1 MLFQLFLV
9 NKITGMDSFVIK
21 RQEYGSMERVSQENS
36 ARAVKPHPKPK
47 VKGTGDAVA
56 DELKDALRF
65 RDERVSI
72 INAEPS
78 SSLFVF
84 WFVVS
89 CYFPVITA
97 CLGPVANTISIAC
110 VVEKWRSVRNNS
122 VVMNPHSND
131 TDALMNQVKTVFD
144 PPGVFAVNIV
154 SLILGFTSNIV
165 LMLHF
170 SKKLTYLKSQLINI
184 TGWTLAGGMLLVDV
198 VVCSLVD
205 MPNSYS
211 KTIGFWF
218 ACISSGLY
226 LVCTII
232 LTTHFIGYK
241 LQKYPPTFNLLP
253 NERSIMA
260 FTVLLSIWLIWG
272 AGMFSALLHI
282 TYGNA
287 LYFCTVSLLTIGL
300 GDILPKSVGAKI
312 MALIFSLSGVVL
324 MGLIV
329 FMTRSI
335 IQKSSG
341 PIFFFHRVENGRTK
355 AWKHYMDGDKISS
368 EREAFDLMKRVR
380 RTASRKQHWFSL
392 SMTVAI
398 FMGFWL
404 LGALVFKFA
413 ENWSYFNSI
422 YFCFLCLL
430 TIGYGDYA
438 PKTGAG
444 RAFFVIWALGAVPLM
459 GAILSTVGDL
469 LFDISTSLDI
479 KIGDSF
485 NNKIRSIVF
494 NGRQR
499 ALSFMVNTGEIFE
512 ASDTSEGGPE
522 ETSTSSQSSQIRGD
536 SDETPEENH
545 SGVTSPPAS
554 PQGSLSMLSK
564 VSSAKGILPPEY
576 VSSAGYESE
585 GSGICNLRNLQELLK
600 AVKKLHRIC
609 LADKD
614 YKLSFSDWSYI
625 HQLHLRN
632 ATDVNEYAMGPEFWI
647 SPDTPLRFPLNE
659 PHFAFLTLF
668 KNIEELVGNL
678 VEDEELYKAIAK
690 RKFLREHRKTL

>member
-1 MLFQLFLV
+1 MTRFMNSFAKQTLGYGNMATVEQESSAQAV
-9 NKITGMDSFVIK
+9 DSH
-21 RQEYGSMERVSQENS
+21 SNNT
-36 ARAVKPHPKPK
+36 PKQA
-47 VKGTGDAVA
+47 KGVLAE
-56 DELKDALRF
+56 ELKDALRF

-78 SSLFVF
+78 STLFVF

-110 VVEKWRSVRNNS
+110 VVEKWRSLKNNS
-122 VVMNPHSND
+122 VVTNPRSND
-131 TDALMNQVKTVFD
+131 TDVLMNQVKTVFD
-144 PPGVFAVNIV
+144 PPGIFAVNII
-154 SLILGFTSNIV
+154 SLVLGFTSNII

-184 TGWTLAGGMLLVDV
+184 TGWTIAGGMLLVDV
-198 VVCSLVD
+198 IVCSLND
-205 MPNSYS
+205 MPSIYS

-232 LTTHFIGYK
+232 LTIHFIGYK
-241 LQKYPPTFNLLP
+241 LGKYPPTFNLLS

-260 FTVLLSIWLIWG
+260 YTVLLSLWLIWG
-272 AGMFSALLHI
+272 AGMFSGLLHI

-287 LYFCTVSLLTIGL
+287 LYFCTVSLLTVGL

-312 MALIFSLSGVVL
+312 MVLIFSLSGVVL

-341 PIFFFHRVENGRTK
+341 PIFFFHRVEKGRSK
-355 AWKHYMDGDKISS
+355 SWKHYMDSSKSLS
-368 EREAFDLMKRVR
+368 EREAFDLMKCIRQ
-380 RTASRKQHWFSL
+380 TASRKQHWFSL
-392 SMTVAI
+392 SVTIAI
-398 FMGFWL
+398 FMAFWL

-413 ENWSYFNSI
+413 ENWSYFNCI

-438 PKTGAG
+438 PRTGAG

-479 KIGDSF
+479 KIGESF
-485 NNKIRSIVF
+485 NNKVKSIVF

-512 ASDTSEGGPE
+512 ESDTADGDLE
-522 ETSTSSQSSQIRGD
+522 ENTTSSQSSQISEFND
-536 SDETPEENH
+536 NNSEEND

-554 PQGSLSMLSK
+554 LQESFSSLSK
-564 VSSAKGILPPEY
+564 ASSPEGILPLEY
-576 VSSAGYESE
+576 VSSAEYALQD
-585 GSGICNLRNLQELLK
+585 SGTCNLRNLQELLK

-614 YKLSFSDWSYI
+614 YTLSFSDWSYI
-625 HQLHLRN
+625 HKLHLRN
-632 ATDVNEYAMGPEFWI
+632 ITDIEEYTRGPEFWI
-647 SPDTPLRFPLNE
+647 SPDTPLKFPLNE
-659 PHFAFLTLF
+659 PHFAFMMLF

-678 VEDEELYKAIAK
+678 VEDEELYKVISK
-690 RKFLREHRKTL
+690 RKFLGEHRKTL